1 MSVQYFKESGKYY
14 IVIDNKPYDITD
26 FFEQEIKHRDEVNAI
41 LKEYFD
47 GFSQEQMHELLT
59 LKVRNNTMKKYMSEL
74 ISKSDKMVEDWFRD
88 GNCYG
93 SSLSVKNNIAI
104 TKKWLENI
112 DKK

>member
-1 MSVQYFKESGKYY
+1 MSIQYIKEAGKYY
-14 IVIDNKPYDITD
+14 IIIENKAHDITEFIED
-26 FFEQEIKHRDEVNAI
+26 EIRYRDEVNAI

-47 GFSQEQMHELLT
+47 GFSKEQMHELLT
-59 LKVRNNTMKKYMSEL
+59 LKVRNNTMKKYMSDL
-74 ISKSDKMVEDWFRD
+74 IMKSDKMVDDWFKT

-93 SSLSVKNNIAI
+93 SSLILKNNLAI